1 MDRLVLYRGE
11 NGAEF
16 ISLSSAVTSETGYKN
31 GVEYPLIRLSCNVSV
46 NKFNEYP
53 ASFKLPKKDSRKEL
67 FDKTPIAEFNHAS
80 TNN

>member
-53 ASFKLPKKDSRKEL
+53 ASFK
-67 FDKTPIAEFNHAS
+67 
-80 TNN
+80 